1 MKLNTYSIIARCP
14 ITGHFGAAVA
24 TCFPG
29 VGAHSPHIEAN
40 VGAVVTQGWV
50 NPALGQAGLDSLK
63 EGRTANETLNYVL
76 LNDPGKELR
85 QVAIVDQYG
94 NCSAYTGV
102 ENDDYKGHI
111 IGDQWSVQGN
121 LLTGPEVLEEMANTF
136 ERTEGPLANRLLET
150 LTAADRVGGDVRGKQ
165 SAVVKVA
172 AVDHFPFV
180 DFRVD
185 DHPEPVKEL
194 NRIYQKNKSVL
205 IDRYYEWIDAVKQ
218 GSAL

>member
-1 MKLNTYSIIARCP
+1 MKLNTFSIIARCKQ
-14 ITGHFGAAVA
+14 TGYFGAAVA

-29 VGAHSPHIEAN
+29 VGAHSPHIEPN

-50 NPALGQAGLDSLK
+50 NPELGQDGLDSLK
-63 EGRTANETLNYVL
+63 EGRTANDTLNYVL

-102 ENDDYKGHI
+102 ENDDYKSHI

-121 LLTGPEVLEEMANTF
+121 LLTGPEVLEVMAETF
-136 ERTEGPLANRLLET
+136 EKSKGALADRLLLAME
-150 LTAADRVGGDVRGKQ
+150 AADHVGGDVRGKQ
-165 SAVVKVA
+165 SAVIKVA

-194 NRIYQKNKSVL
+194 RRVYQKNKPVL
-205 IDRYYEWIDAVKQ
+205 IDRYYEWINAVKE
-218 GSAL
+218 GSML